1 MSLSSPSS
9 AIPLLTPLRHALVFG
24 GTGQIGQRVCADL
37 LQAGWRVAAVSRQA
51 QPPIEGLRWIKG
63 DLQHSD
69 TLPERVDA
77 IFSCGPLDHFARW
90 YAAAGVE
97 SPRVIAFGSTSI
109 GVKRDSTDAQERD
122 VAARLQQAENGLF
135 SAAALRGA
143 QATVLRPTLV
153 YGAGRDKT
161 LTQIA
166 ALARR
171 TGFFVLPRSAVGL
184 RQPVHV
190 QDLADAALAVVD
202 ATATHGRSYA
212 MPGGE
217 TLTYSAMVART
228 LAALTPPARL
238 LRVPASLFG
247 LALLGARKL
256 GKLQGLN
263 DAAVSRMSEDL
274 VFDPAPAQQDFG
286 YRPRAFRPTAEML

>member
-1 MSLSSPSS
+1 MSLSSSLPD
-9 AIPLLTPLRHALVFG
+9 TPAVTSVRHALVFG
-24 GTGQIGQRVCADL
+24 GSGQIGQRVCADL
-37 LQAGWRVAAVSRQA
+37 LRAGWCVDAVSRQA
-51 QPPIEGLRWIKG
+51 QTPSDGLRWIRG
-63 DLQHSD
+63 DLQHSEP
-69 TLPERVDA
+69 LPGRADA

-97 SPRVIAFGSTSI
+97 SPRVVAFGSTSI
-109 GVKRDSTDAQERD
+109 GVKRDSIDAQERD
-122 VAARLQQAENGLF
+122 VAARLQHAETGLF

-171 TGFFVLPRSAVGL
+171 TGFFVLPRNAIGL

-238 LRVPASLFG
+238 LRVPAALFG

-263 DAAVSRMSEDL
+263 DAAVARMGEDL
-274 VFDPAPAQQDFG
+274 VFDPAPAQQDFD
-286 YRPRAFRPTAEML
+286 YRPRPFRPTAEML